1 MHFVLTPTDP
11 SVAHVNLDLQEM
23 EKTAQVVFS
32 VVRVF
37 SYGSRNF
44 ISSLSFFH
52 SFPLLQLAS
61 YSNATTEVTL
71 FSLVILYIV
80 HSQEENKFF
89 VM

>member
-11 SVAHVNLDLQEM
+11 SVAHANLDLQEM

-44 ISSLSFFH
+44 ISSVVF
-52 SFPLLQLAS
+52 LAS
-61 YSNATTEVTL
+61 GQYTLSMRTYAPFRKIVGSNQRHDSGDEV
-71 FSLVILYIV
+71 
-80 HSQEENKFF
+80 KFK
-89 VM
+89 